1 MVTPVTDSFDND
13 FLAEFLEDEKNL
25 QGGNRSYF
33 CKHQHKFILDALSNG
48 RKYTKELSLKNSNS
62 FLPLS
67 EKENEYASNEIT

>member
-33 CKHQHKFILDALSNG
+33 CKH
-48 RKYTKELSLKNSNS
+48 
-62 FLPLS
+62 
-67 EKENEYASNEIT
+67 